1 MRPSPGSAALLF
13 SALFAFACASGPA
26 SPPITAAPGEGE
38 PAPSLASVRPPRAL
52 DEDGIFYVPGESPT
66 HPRVRYLDGQ
76 LSLNETCAIR
86 VENKLNRRIPPVYV
100 NGRPIGFC

>member
-1 MRPSPGSAALLF
+1 MCFFARRALLLL
-13 SALFAFACASGPA
+13 ALLPSACASDPAAPEVAATDEMQLGPA
-26 SPPITAAPGEGE
+26 QVPM
-38 PAPSLASVRPPRAL
+38 RPPRPL
-52 DEDGIFYVPGESPT
+52 DDDGVCYVLGEDPT

-86 VENKLNRRIPPVYV
+86 VENKLNREIPPAYV